1 MSLFSFRRLGIA
13 RSSLPDARGRTPA
26 QRRRDAA
33 RSQRLRSVQQLEQ
46 LEHRRVMAF
55 DLVSAYASS
64 DAPFFVS
71 GQSAAT
77 LAEAPAQIAL
87 RFSPGVTIDAA
98 TLGSISIIRSGGAG
112 DPFGN
117 GNDVAVVPGS
127 ILVDDAPNQN
137 QVVIRFADTL
147 PDDVY
152 QINVGAGLG
161 SAANGK
167 VRATTVPL
175 RLDLGA
181 FVTAVVPQPV
191 VRSGA
196 ALTQARNTI
205 VTYFNREDPLVD
217 TKAAAENPAFYRLI
231 EVDASGADVGAV
243 INPAD
248 VSYDPATGKAM
259 LTFASDL
266 PDDKTWRLE
275 IGGAGSLPP
284 ALPVTETDESAGS
297 VNSSFTTAQ
306 DLGSLGL
313 AGATITGAI
322 NVMPTKAT
330 PAGDLGFPTQPGTL
344 DSPGQRN
351 TTYDSGSSGL
361 PFASVD
367 PATGITVLPY
377 NFKSDYGFD
386 PQGNQLKNAIT
397 ETQKQRAREIFELY
411 SIAAGMRFIET
422 PDQGLTVV
430 TGDMRAID
438 PTVTTAP
445 AGLGDPLSGL
455 AIMDSTDNWG
465 ASEYGG
471 TWFQTA
477 MHAIGQV
484 LGLQNTYH
492 LPSMFGNGLSGEPVF
507 PGDYDLVQLR
517 QLYPASGSD
526 IDLYRFN
533 LAEAGTFTAE
543 TAVARPG
550 QEVTSTLD
558 TVLSLYR
565 QDVVNGRTVRT
576 LVARNDDY
584 YGRDSFVGLTLQAGT
599 YFIAVTSTGN
609 TNFNPEAS
617 DTGSGGRTDGA
628 YELKLGFTPGSTVA
642 NTVVDLT
649 GRPLDGDR
657 DGTAGGTFQFWF
669 KTVAST
675 ATAYVDKTAA
685 VGGDGSLAKPYS
697 TIKAAVDGIGTR
709 KLLRVV
715 GNATDTPYLIGTD
728 LAGKPLAD
736 GTTFNVPRDVTVMI
750 DAGAVFKLRAAN
762 IDVGSSSEL
771 VSRSGAALQILGTPD
786 SRVRFTSY
794 HDDSVGG
801 NSDGVGPIATG
812 GQWGGIV
819 FRGDS
824 DAASKKVFLNTV
836 NQAKFSYGGGQVLE
850 DSQLASFAP
859 IEVQNTRPTI
869 AFNSITASAGPA
881 IAATPDSFEDSGY
894 RIGPDIR
901 GNVVTGN
908 SINGLLLKI
917 DTGFGK
923 PLQDLDVPARF
934 RSTDIVYVLAENLV
948 IAGGPGG
955 YVDDGTGVV
964 TARRSGRMTLDPG
977 VVLKLQGSRIELD
990 RGVSQLIAE
999 GQANKRVVFTSLG
1012 DTRFG
1017 AGGTFDTNG
1026 SLPNNARAGDWGGI
1040 VIEAGSKASIDNA
1053 YLGFGGGSTPIEGS
1067 FDSFN
1072 VIETHQGDLRI
1083 ANSRIENNASGRAT
1097 GNRSGRGG
1105 NDSATIFARGAQP
1118 IVVANDFR
1126 ANVGAVISVNANS
1139 FSEVSRPDV
1148 GRSTGAIARF
1158 SQYDD
1163 NVGPLLRGNRM
1174 AYATGTA
1181 AIQGVVVRGEEIT
1194 VESVWDD
1201 TDIVHVL
1208 LSEIIVN
1215 NFSTATGI
1223 RLQSKSDASLV
1234 VKLFGPTAGFTAS
1247 GYGLDIPDRIG
1258 GTVQV
1263 VGQPNYPVILTSLRD
1278 DSVGASLTP
1287 LGLTVKDT
1295 NTDGTTSVAASSDWR
1310 SLKFQ
1315 PYSNDRN
1322 VSVYVEAEKA
1332 LNNGLGTNDATDAAE
1347 FLGVLAPNF
1356 PTGSASWLS
1365 AQEKSG
1371 DDNRRL
1377 GFEAHGFIS
1386 PDNPGDVDVYR
1397 FTGYAGSEAWIDLDK
1412 TAGQLDSMVELLDAA
1427 GNVLARSAD
1436 TEAEGGLVQ
1445 SEPVLD
1451 ATGGDTVTYQ
1461 LAHAGVTAGTLTGT
1475 LFDLSGTA
1483 PVAIQTFR
1491 VATDG
1496 SVTFQNLQ
1504 GSDRLGN
1511 PIAANGYAV
1520 DGVLDPVTGQ
1530 LTLTFN
1536 TAVTLTGIDVRYAY
1550 RTDVLA
1556 TVGGLAQP
1564 LAADASKG
1572 NDFYSQNPKDAG
1584 MRLILPGTQGTAQ
1597 QYFIRVRSQSKY
1609 EAVTTAAAN
1618 GGVTATTAADYQK
1631 DLADPTKVG
1640 GGTTSGRYELR
1651 VRLRQQ
1657 DEKPG
1662 STVRYADIRFPVT
1675 AIDVQGLPR
1684 NSNLTGD
1691 TGENPTD
1698 DNNTFTGAQYVGNL
1712 LQSDHNSISVA
1723 GTIADAGDVDW
1734 YTFNLNEQMVQNIAG
1749 LSKAGSWATMFDIDY
1764 GSGFRGD
1771 LTLSVFDSTG
1781 RLLYVGRDSSVAD
1794 DQPAAGQGNDFGD
1807 LSRGSAGTLDPFI
1820 GTTYLPAGLPD
1831 GATSFTSGG
1840 GVSAPD
1846 ANRQTRYYVAVSS
1859 NERLPSVLDAS
1870 FSSTSTNGL
1879 VRLEP
1884 LTSVAKVVDDHVGP
1898 SGPNSVINADK
1909 NAFSLST
1916 NVTPFTLSDVTL
1928 FVSTA
1933 NGIATVDAMRGGR
1946 ETTLPKVSASKIGD
1960 LAMRS
1965 DGLLYSYSG
1974 LPGTKDTAGQ
1984 LDLVDAGDG
1993 TQTLVGKDSIPNDTL
2008 TTDVVNA
2015 LAWQRTPTVG
2025 TYNLFYSVQDGGQSQ
2040 LFSADPTDGSA
2051 NGKTSLI
2058 GPITAGATSL
2068 EHVTGMAFVGTKL
2081 YGVDD
2086 LGHLFTINPT
2096 TAVATL
2102 VAAAPLTDAGG
2113 APAVFAGLTIGPQNL
2128 YGGALKD
2135 SLFAIDAQGTLYAY
2149 DTTGLPLTVFDANQ
2163 DGVADATSIAS
2174 GLAKTTG
2181 LAFSPLDINLW
2192 HATMSRGGASPV
2204 DAGHGITASN
2214 EGLRKATTGGT
2225 SMYFGFEPTT
2235 QRTAYAGYSTSG
2247 QYGVVSPT
2255 WQADLSNNAA
2265 IPNTYNLPGGA
2276 YGSLTTNAFSLLNYD
2291 STDKPTLYFNYFL
2304 DAPSNKGNAADT
2316 AMRDSARVFA
2326 SIDGG
2331 LTWEL
2336 VATNNQA
2343 TSSPNTE
2350 NAELPVAPSAS
2361 SQITGYANQKVQ
2373 QLVAGTT
2380 WRQARIDL
2388 GDYAGAADV
2397 RLRFDF
2403 STAGAFDTADAWRTS
2418 KPVAADVSAATTL
2431 SFADVSS
2438 LFVGLTLLA
2447 PNGTPLGLVTTVDPA
2462 ANTVEL
2468 DTAVTLAQ
2476 NDVVTFVDATG
2487 AAKLN
2492 DIQGLAN
2499 FTGDFTSP
2507 QRGQDNGHEGFYIDD
2522 IAVGFAERGEMVTN
2536 APAGQTD
2543 FFNTQTQLKGNVSQ
2557 VLQGAYQLELRH
2569 GSDFAAAGSIY
2580 QTFDTNDPLLPQF
2593 GTSSI
2598 YGAGV
2603 GDQNIQRQQGQFV
2616 IENNLISGAGG
2627 YGISITAGARDGES
2641 NMPHPGVPRNLPVLN
2656 NSRLT
2661 PGVVVVNN
2669 VISTSAA
2676 GGILFSGD
2684 AATGNVPAAAVPF
2697 GRIINNTV
2705 YGGTKPKGTGI
2716 VVSQNAGPALLNN
2729 LFANLATGVSVDGS
2743 SRFDSAGNQRTVVAT
2758 SAFYNTATQ
2767 VTGVTPRLPIVLS
2780 GDPFVNAPQGN
2791 FYLAKGSGAIDSSLN
2806 SLQDRNEF
2814 LVVNQGIGI
2823 GPSPIL
2829 APDRDLYGQL
2839 RSDDPAQ
2846 ASSPGLGS
2854 NIFKD
2859 RGAID
2864 RVDFAQPY
2872 ATLAKPIDQGLD
2884 DLNQAVVNAVAL
2896 SAGARSQTSFELQLN
2911 DVGLGIDKSTVTAD
2925 AFTIAREGT
2934 PLVQG
2939 TDYVFRYLET
2949 TNRVV
2954 FEAAS
2959 VYSLGSYTITATTRP
2974 SSSGVTGLL
2983 TDLANNTLLPN
2994 GTDGTTTFRITLSE
3008 PADAPTSLAGTTLDG
3023 GIRLSWTAP
3032 AQTNGSA
3039 IVGYEIETTSTGT
3052 FPGVIQAV
3060 SSAVT
3065 TADVTGLVNGTP
3077 YLARVRAVNAVGA
3090 GAWSTTFGPAMP
3102 LATPAFALVNDTG
3115 DSTTDGVSSD
3125 GRVAVTGLQLASS
3138 AAWQYSVNNGVN
3150 WVNGLAATSFTLPEG
3165 TYAAGTIQVR
3175 QTFPAG
3181 NPATSGIGRNAAA
3194 ITVTSVAPAITI
3206 TSDRSLIRSTGT
3218 ALITFTLSKPST
3230 TFTAAD
3236 VAVTGGTITG
3246 FAGSAAVYTAT
3257 FVPNGATSGTV
3268 GVAAGSFADVAGNAN
3283 TAGTL
3288 TPSITIDDV
3297 APTVAIVSSKT
3308 ALKAAETATLTFT
3321 LSEPSTN
3328 FSAAVVLVTGGT
3340 LSAFSGSGTSYSA
3353 VFTPTTNST
3362 ADGTVTIP
3370 AGAFT
3375 DVAGN
3380 GSLAAVLAS
3389 PIAINTVRPTV
3400 AIASSQAALRAGQ
3413 TATIT
3418 FTLSQPSTSFG
3429 ADDVIVTG
3437 GTLSAFSGSA
3447 TSYTAVFTPAVASTA
3462 PGTIAVIGRS
3472 FTNAAGN
3479 GNPAA
3484 SLAPPLTIDT
3494 AVPTI
3499 GIASSK
3505 AALRAGEQAVI
3516 TFTLSEASSNFT
3528 AADVAVTG
3536 GTLSGFAGAG
3546 TTYSALFTPAAAF
3559 TGSGTI
3565 GVAAGAFTDAAGNPN
3580 SAGAVSPALAIDTAV
3595 PSVAIA
3601 TSRPVLRS
3609 LRTATLTFT
3618 LSEPSTTFTAADV
3631 VVTGGTLSDFTGS
3644 GTTYTAIFTPPANT
3658 TGTGT
3663 VTIAAGT
3670 FTDAAGNPNLAG
3682 VLSPAMVI
3690 DTVIP
3695 TIAIAASR
3703 TTLKAGETA
3712 VVSFALS
3719 KPSTSFTVDDVVV
3732 TGGALSGFT
3741 GSGTS
3746 YTATFTPFAS
3756 STVPGTV
3763 TVAEKMFF
3771 DSVNNP
3777 NTAGSLAPPLVIDT
3791 VVPGIAIASNRSAL
3805 KAGETATISFTLTKP
3820 STTFTA
3826 SDVTVTGGT
3835 LSGFFGS
3842 GASYSAIFTPR
3853 ADSNAAGGISVAAG
3867 TFTDTI
3873 GNPNRAGSLPTP
3885 LAIDTLRPTVAVA
3898 TDRTVLR
3905 SARTATLTFT
3915 LSEPSTSFGLNDVV
3929 VTGGTLSAFAGSG
3942 TSYTA
3947 IFTPFVSSTTPG
3959 AVTIAAGTFTDAA
3972 GNANVAGSLTPAMVI
3987 DTVLPTVAITS
3998 SRATLRPG
4006 ETAVISFAL
4015 SKPSTSFGADDVTVA
4030 GGTLSGFTGSGA
4042 NYSAVFT
4049 PTASSTV
4056 PGTITVAA
4064 KTFFDAVNNPNA
4076 AGALTPPLAIN
4087 TVVPAVS
4094 QAAVGTTQLATTAA
4108 AAPAF
4113 TTAVRT
4119 ISLTFTGTAAG
4130 LNVAALKLYY
4140 TGSGGS
4146 ATAVS
4151 LAGAVISGSGRTY
4164 SVQLPATA
4172 ATLRGSYQ
4180 LDIGGPGTGVTVDG
4194 QPMPRVSSFF
4204 WRLP

>member
-13 RSSLPDARGRTPA
+13 RSSLHEARGRTPA
-26 QRRRDAA
+26 QRRRDAG
-33 RSQRLRSVQQLEQ
+33 RSQRLRSVHQLEQ

-71 GQSAAT
+71 GQSTPT
-77 LAEAPAQIAL
+77 LTESPAQIIL

-98 TLGSISIIRSGGAG
+98 TLGSISIVRSGGAG

-147 PDDVY
+147 RDDVY

-167 VRATTVPL
+167 VKATTVPL

-191 VRSGA
+191 VKSGA

-205 VTYFNREDPLVD
+205 VTCFNREDPLLD

-231 EVDASGADVGAV
+231 EVDASGADVGATL
-243 INPAD
+243 NPAD
-248 VSYDPATGKAM
+248 VSYDPVAGKAI

-266 PDDKTWRLE
+266 RDDKTWRLE
-275 IGGAGSLPP
+275 IGGSGSLPL
-284 ALPVTETDESAGS
+284 ALSVTETDESAGS

-306 DLGSLGL
+306 DLGILGL

-361 PFASVD
+361 PFASID
-367 PATGITVLPY
+367 PATGITVLRY
-377 NFKSDYGFD
+377 NFKSDYGVD

-397 ETQKQRAREIFELY
+397 ETQKQRAREIFDLY
-411 SIAAGMRFIET
+411 SISTGMRFIET
-422 PDQGLTVV
+422 PNQGLTVV

-445 AGLGDPLSGL
+445 TGLGDPLSGL

-471 TWFQTA
+471 PWFQTA

-492 LPSMFGNGLSGEPVF
+492 LPSIFGNGLSGEPVF

-526 IDLYRFN
+526 IDLYKFN

-543 TAVARPG
+543 TVVARPG
-550 QEVTSTLD
+550 QEATSTLD

-565 QDVVNGRTVRT
+565 QDIVNGRTVRT

-584 YGRDSFVGLTLQAGT
+584 YGRDSFVGLSLPAGT
-599 YFIAVTSTGN
+599 YFVAVTSTGN
-609 TNFNPEAS
+609 TTFNPEAS

-628 YELKLGFTPGSTVA
+628 YELKLGFTPASTVA
-642 NTVVDLT
+642 NTIVDLT

-657 DGTAGGTFQFWF
+657 DGTAGGTYQFWF
-669 KTVAST
+669 KTASSA

-685 VGGDGSLAKPYS
+685 AGGDGSLARPYS
-697 TIKAAVDGIGTR
+697 TIKAAVDGIGAR
-709 KLLRVV
+709 KLIRIV

-736 GTTFNVPRDVTVMI
+736 GATFNVPRDVTVMI
-750 DAGAVFKLRAAN
+750 DAGAVFKLRAAT

-801 NSDGVGPIATG
+801 NSDGVGPVATG

-824 DAASKKVFLNTV
+824 DDASKKVFMNTV
-836 NQAKFSYGGGQVLE
+836 NQAMFSYGGGQVLE

-881 IAATPDSFEDSGY
+881 IAATPDSFEDSGF
-894 RIGPDIR
+894 RVGPDIR

-908 SINGLLLKI
+908 TINGLLLKI

-923 PLQDLDVPARF
+923 PLQTLDVPARF

-948 IAGGPGG
+948 IAGGAGG
-955 YVDDGTGVV
+955 SLDDGTGVI
-964 TARRSGRMTLDPG
+964 TARPSGRLVLDPG
-977 VVLKLQGSRIELD
+977 VILKLQGSRIELD

-999 GQANKRVVFTSLG
+999 GQANKRVVFTSVG

-1040 VIEAGSKASIDNA
+1040 ILEAGSKASIDNA

-1083 ANSRIENNASGRAT
+1083 ANSRIENNASGRST

-1126 ANVGAVISVNANS
+1126 ANAGAVISVNANS
-1139 FSEVSRPDV
+1139 FSDVSRPDV

-1174 AYATGTA
+1174 AYATGTS
-1181 AIQGVVVRGEEIT
+1181 AIQGAVVRGEEIT

-1215 NFSTATGI
+1215 NFSTATGL

-1263 VGQPNYPVILTSLRD
+1263 VGQPNYPVILTSIRD

-1295 NTDGTTSVAASSDWR
+1295 NTDGTTTVAASSDWR
-1310 SLKFQ
+1310 SLKFLS
-1315 PYSNDRN
+1315 YSNDRN

-1332 LNNGLGTNDATDAAE
+1332 LNNGLGTNDATDSAE

-1397 FTGYAGSEAWIDLDK
+1397 FTGYAGSQAWIDIDK

-1451 ATGGDTVTYQ
+1451 AAGGDTVTYQ

-1475 LFDLSGTA
+1475 LFDLSGAA
-1483 PVAIQTFR
+1483 PIAIQTFR
-1491 VATDG
+1491 VAADG
-1496 SVTFQNLQ
+1496 SITFQSLQ

-1511 PIAANGYAV
+1511 PITANGYAV
-1520 DGVLDPVTGQ
+1520 DGVLDPATGQ

-1550 RTDVLA
+1550 QTSALA
-1556 TVGGLAQP
+1556 AVAGLAQP

-1584 MRLILPGTQGTAQ
+1584 MRVILPGTPGTPQ

-1618 GGVTATTAADYQK
+1618 GGVTATTAADYQN

-1675 AIDVQGLPR
+1675 GIDVQGLPR
-1684 NSNLTGD
+1684 NSSLTGD

-1723 GTIADAGDVDW
+1723 GAIADAGDVDW
-1734 YTFNLNEQMVQNIAG
+1734 YTFNLNEEMVQNIGG
-1749 LSKAGSWATMFDIDY
+1749 LSKAGNWATMFDIDY

-1781 RLLYVGRDSSVAD
+1781 RLLYVGRDSNVAD

-1807 LSRGSAGTLDPFI
+1807 LSRGSAGKLDPFI

-1831 GATSFTSGG
+1831 GATSFLAGG
-1840 GVSAPD
+1840 GLAAPD
-1846 ANRQTRYYVAVSS
+1846 ASKQTRYYVAVSS
-1859 NERLPSVLDAS
+1859 NERLPSVLNAT
-1870 FSSTSTNGL
+1870 FSSLSTNGL
-1879 VRLEP
+1879 VRIEP
-1884 LTSVAKVVDDHVGP
+1884 LTSAAKVVEDHVGP
-1898 SGPNSVINADK
+1898 SGPTSVINADK
-1909 NAFSLST
+1909 NAFSLSM
-1916 NVTPFTLSDVTL
+1916 NVTPLTLSDVTL

-1946 ETTLPKVSASKIGD
+1946 ETTLPNVSASKIGD

-1993 TQTLVGKDSIPNDTL
+1993 TQKLVGKDSIPNDTL

-2068 EHVTGMAFVGTKL
+2068 GHVTGMAFVGTKL

-2086 LGHLFTINPT
+2086 LGHLFTINLT
-2096 TAVATL
+2096 TAAATL
-2102 VAAAPLTDAGG
+2102 VAAAPLIDAGG
-2113 APAVFAGLTIGPQNL
+2113 APAAFAGLTLGPQNL

-2135 SLFAIDAQGTLYAY
+2135 SLFAIDANGTLYAY
-2149 DTTGLPLTVFDANQ
+2149 DTTGLPLTVFDSNQ

-2174 GLAKTTG
+2174 GLTKTTG
-2181 LAFSPLDINLW
+2181 LAFSPLDVNLW
-2192 HATMSRGGASPV
+2192 HPTTNRSV

-2214 EGLRKATTGGT
+2214 DGLRGATTGGT
-2225 SMYFGFEPTT
+2225 SMYFGFENAQAGSPT
-2235 QRTAYAGYSTSG
+2235 YGGYSKVNG

-2304 DAPSNKGNAADT
+2304 DTPST
-2316 AMRDSARVFA
+2316 ASKTNGMRDSARVFA
-2326 SIDGG
+2326 SVDGG

-2336 VATNNQA
+2336 VATNNTA
-2343 TSSPNTE
+2343 TSTANTE

-2361 SQITGYANQKVQ
+2361 SQVTGYTNQKVQ
-2373 QLVAGTT
+2373 QLFAGTG

-2388 GDYAGAADV
+2388 GDYAGQGDV

-2403 STAGAFDTADAWRTS
+2403 STAGELDAADAWRTS
-2418 KPVAADVSAATTL
+2418 RPVAADAAAATTL
-2431 SFADVSS
+2431 SFADVSN
-2438 LFVGLTLLA
+2438 LFVGLTLLSPSGA
-2447 PNGTPLGLVTTVDPA
+2447 PLGLVTAVDPV

-2487 AAKLN
+2487 TSKLN
-2492 DIQGLAN
+2492 DIAGLAN
-2499 FTGDFTSP
+2499 TTGDFTSP
-2507 QRGQDNGHEGFYIDD
+2507 QRGQDNAHEGFYVDD
-2522 IAVGFAERGEMVTN
+2522 IVVGFAERGEMVTN

-2543 FFNTQTQLKGNVSQ
+2543 FFDTRTQLKGNVSQ
-2557 VLQGAYQLELRH
+2557 VLQGSYQLELRH
-2569 GSDFAAAGSIY
+2569 GSEYAAAGSIY

-2616 IENNLISGAGG
+2616 IENNLISSAGG
-2627 YGISITAGARDGES
+2627 YGISIAAGARDGES

-2656 NSRLT
+2656 NSRLV

-2669 VISTSAA
+2669 VISTSGT

-2684 AATGNVPAAAVPF
+2684 AATGNVPTAAVAF
-2697 GRIINNTV
+2697 GRIVNNTF

-2716 VVSQNAGPALLNN
+2716 VVSQNSGPTLLNN
-2729 LFANLATGVSVDGS
+2729 LFANLTTGVSVDGS
-2743 SRFDSAGNQRTVVAT
+2743 SRFDASGNQRTVVAT

-2767 VTGVTPRLPIVLS
+2767 VTGATQSLPIVLS
-2780 GDPFVNAPQGN
+2780 GDPFVNASQGN

-2872 ATLAKPIDQGLD
+2872 ATLAKPVDQGLD
-2884 DLNQAVVNAVAL
+2884 DLNQAVVNAVVLA
-2896 SAGARSQTSFELQLN
+2896 AGARSQTSFELQLN

-2925 AFTIAREGT
+2925 AFTIAWEGT
-2934 PLVQG
+2934 PLIQG
-2939 TDYVFRYLET
+2939 VDYVFRYLET

-2954 FEAAS
+2954 LEAAS
-2959 VYSLGSYTITATTRP
+2959 VYRLGTYTITATTRP
-2974 SSSGVTGLL
+2974 SSASITGLL
-2983 TDLANNTLLPN
+2983 TDLANNILLPN
-2994 GTDGTTTFRITLSE
+2994 KPDGSTSFRVTLAE
-3008 PADAPTSLAGTTLDG
+3008 GPDAPTGLVGTAIDG
-3023 GIRLSWTAP
+3023 GSRLSWKP
-3032 AQTNGSA
+3032 PVQTNGA
-3039 IVGYEIETTSTGT
+3039 AVVGYEIETTSTGA
-3052 FPGVIQAV
+3052 FPGVIQTV

-3065 TADVTGLVNGTP
+3065 AADVAGLVNGTS
-3077 YLARVRAVNAVGA
+3077 YLVRVRAVNAAGP
-3090 GAWSTTFGPAMP
+3090 GAWSAAVGPVMP

-3115 DSTTDGVSSD
+3115 DSAADGVSSD
-3125 GRVAVTGLQLASS
+3125 GRVSVTGLQLASG
-3138 AAWQYSVNNGVN
+3138 AAWQVSLDNGGS
-3150 WVNGLAATSFTLPEG
+3150 WVDGLAATSFTLPEG
-3165 TYAAGTIQVR
+3165 IYPAGTVQVR
-3175 QTFPAG
+3175 QAFPAG
-3181 NPATSGIGRNAAA
+3181 NPATSGIGSNAAA
-3194 ITVTSVAPAITI
+3194 ITITSAAPAITI

-3236 VAVTGGTITG
+3236 VAVTGGTLSEFTG
-3246 FAGSAAVYTAT
+3246 SGTSYTAVFSPVGT
-3257 FVPNGATSGTV
+3257 AGGTV
-3268 GVAAGSFADVAGNAN
+3268 AVATGSFADVAGNAN

-3297 APTVAIVSSKT
+3297 APSIAIASSKG

-3321 LSEPSTN
+3321 LSE
-3328 FSAAVVLVTGGT
+3328 AATDFTAADVIVAGGT
-3340 LSAFSGSGTSYSA
+3340 LSAFTGSGASYSA
-3353 VFTPTTNST
+3353 VFTPFTNST
-3362 ADGTVTIP
+3362 VAGTVTVA

-3375 DVAGN
+3375 DAAGN
-3380 GSLAAVLAS
+3380 GSLAATLAA
-3389 PIAINTVRPTV
+3389 PIAINTIRPTV
-3400 AIASSQAALRAGQ
+3400 AIASSSPALRAGQ

-3418 FTLSQPSTSFG
+3418 FTLSEPSTTFG
-3429 ADDVIVTG
+3429 IDDVTVGG
-3437 GTLSAFSGSA
+3437 GTLSAFAGSGMA
-3447 TSYTAVFTPAVASTA
+3447 YAVVFTPAVASTA
-3462 PGTIAVIGRS
+3462 PGAIAVRGRS

-3484 SLAPPLTIDT
+3484 SLAPSIAIDT
-3494 AVPTI
+3494 VVPTV
-3499 GIASSK
+3499 GIASNRS
-3505 AALRAGEQAVI
+3505 ALRAGDQAVI
-3516 TFTLSEASSNFT
+3516 TFTLSEPSSSFT
-3528 AADVAVTG
+3528 ASDVTVAG
-3536 GTLSGFAGAG
+3536 GTLSGFTGSG
-3546 TTYSALFTPAAAF
+3546 TTYMATFMPAAAF

-3565 GVAAGAFTDAAGNPN
+3565 GVATAAFTDAAGNPN
-3580 SAGAVSPALAIDTAV
+3580 TAGTLTPALAIDTAL
-3595 PSVAIA
+3595 PSVTIA

-3618 LSEPSTTFTAADV
+3618 LSEPSSNFGVNDV
-3631 VVTGGTLSDFTGS
+3631 AVTGGTLSAFAGS
-3644 GTTYTAIFTPPANT
+3644 GTAYTAVFTPFASST
-3658 TGTGT
+3658 TPGA
-3663 VTIAAGT
+3663 VSIAAGS
-3670 FTDAAGNPNLAG
+3670 FTDAAGNPSLAG
-3682 VLSPAMVI
+3682 TLSPPMVI

-3695 TIAIAASR
+3695 TIAITASR
-3703 TTLKAGETA
+3703 PTLKAGETA
-3712 VVSFALS
+3712 VISFLLS
-3719 KPSTSFTVDDVVV
+3719 KPSTTFTADDVVV
-3732 TGGALSGFT
+3732 TGGALSGFN
-3741 GSGTS
+3741 GSGTT
-3746 YTATFTPFAS
+3746 YTATFTPSAS

-3763 TVAEKMFF
+3763 AVAEKMFF

-3791 VVPGIAIASNRSAL
+3791 VVPGIAITSNRAAV
-3805 KAGETATISFTLTKP
+3805 KAGETAVISFTLSKP

-3826 SDVTVTGGT
+3826 GDITVTGGT

-3853 ADSNAAGGISVAAG
+3853 ADSTTPGGISVAAG
-3867 TFTDTI
+3867 TFTDAI
-3873 GNPNRAGSLPTP
+3873 GNPNRAGSLAAP

-3905 SARTATLTFT
+3905 SARTATLSFT
-3915 LSEPSTSFGLNDVV
+3915 LSEPSTTFGLNDVV
-3929 VTGGTLSAFAGSG
+3929 ATGGTLSAFAGSG

-3947 IFTPFVSSTTPG
+3947 IFTPLVSSTTPG

-3972 GNANVAGSLTPAMVI
+3972 GNPNVAGSLTPALVI
-3987 DTVLPTVAITS
+3987 DTVRPTVTITS
-3998 SRATLRPG
+3998 SQTTLRAG
-4006 ETAVISFAL
+4006 ETALISFAL
-4015 SKPSTSFGADDVTVA
+4015 SKPSTSFAADDVTVT

-4042 NYSAVFT
+4042 TYSALFT
-4049 PTASSTV
+4049 PAESSTA
-4056 PGTITVAA
+4056 PGTIAVAA
-4064 KTFFDAVNNPNA
+4064 RIFFDAVNNPNT

-4087 TVVPAVS
+4087 TVIPAVS
-4094 QAAVGTTQLATTAA
+4094 QAFVETTPLATTAA

-4113 TTAVRT
+4113 ATAFRR
-4119 ISLTFTGTAAG
+4119 INLTFTGPAAG
-4130 LNVAALKLYY
+4130 LDLSAFKLYY

-4151 LAGAVISGSGRTY
+4151 LAGAVISGSGTSY
-4164 SVQLPATA
+4164 SIRLAATT

-4180 LDIGGPGTGVTVDG
+4180 LDIGGPGTSVTVDG